1 VVRFSN
7 LRIRAPKLLLAGSG
21 FRRRDGTMYFE
32 GAGRQAQY
40 GALRLTLDGRIER
53 PKLAIF
59 LPRPLDALGLREVRL
74 FLDPNPSGFAYRA
87 NGGSTLGAWT
97 STGSIALPRG
107 EPARIGVAALDVA
120 GLRATGE
127 LSSLAGGG
135 FDGRLNVRGPGLTGL
150 LRFDR
155 AGDVQRIALSFDA
168 SNARLAT
175 SPEITIG
182 RGGLDGEVLLDP
194 AGLVTRATIT
204 ARGLRRGAL
213 SLAQLAASID
223 LRGARGTAKA
233 AFAGSRG
240 RAFDLQTMIQI
251 APDRLV
257 VTGGGTIDRRPVRID
272 SPAVLTAQAG
282 GWRLAPTALSYSG
295 GKLNLAGLFA
305 GGATEIDASLAAVPM
320 TVFDVVTPNLG
331 LGGTA
336 TGRIRYAAGTGGQ
349 PSGALD
355 LTVRRLTRS
364 SLVLTSKPIDVG
376 VKAVLTGNQA
386 AMRAVA
392 ASEGRTIGRAQ
403 ARLGPLPPGSGL
415 MNRLMSSPLFAQL
428 RYSGPADTLWRLTGI
443 QQFDLSG
450 PVAVAADIGG
460 RLSDPAIRGS
470 LRASNA
476 RLESATTG
484 TVLTNVNATG
494 RFGGSQLAVDRMTAT
509 AGQGGSISATG
520 AFRFGGQGV
529 GMDLRVTAENAV
541 LIDRDDIGATVTGPL
556 RIQSDGRGG
565 LISGEVVLARSR
577 YRLGRARVATTV
589 PRLAN
594 LRERNRPADFVDPP
608 APPAPWRLDLKAT
621 ARNRLMVTGLGLDSE
636 WRAGLAITGRVD
648 EPVLV
653 GTASLVRGGYE
664 FAGRRFE
671 LERGTIRFNG
681 LTPPDPVIDIAAAA
695 NIQGLSATIRVTGT
709 GLKPDVSFASVPALP
724 EDELL
729 SRLLFGTSISNLS
742 APEALQLASA
752 VAALQS
758 GGNLDPINALRRAV
772 GLDRLRI
779 VAADPTIGQGTAI
792 AAGKYITRRAFV
804 EVITDGQGYSATRA
818 EFQITRWLS
827 VLSTISTIGRQSVN
841 VRVSRDY

>member
-1 VVRFSN
+1 
-7 LRIRAPKLLLAGSG
+7 
-21 FRRRDGTMYFE
+21 
-32 GAGRQAQY
+32 
-40 GALRLTLDGRIER
+40 
-53 PKLAIF
+53 
-59 LPRPLDALGLREVRL
+59 
-74 FLDPNPSGFAYRA
+74 
-87 NGGSTLGAWT
+87 
-97 STGSIALPRG
+97 
-107 EPARIGVAALDVA
+107 
-120 GLRATGE
+120 
-127 LSSLAGGG
+127 
-135 FDGRLNVRGPGLTGL
+135 
-150 LRFDR
+150 
-155 AGDVQRIALSFDA
+155 
-168 SNARLAT
+168 
-175 SPEITIG
+175 
-182 RGGLDGEVLLDP
+182 
-194 AGLVTRATIT
+194 
-204 ARGLRRGAL
+204 
-213 SLAQLAASID
+213 
-223 LRGARGTAKA
+223 
-233 AFAGSRG
+233 
-240 RAFDLQTMIQI
+240 
-251 APDRLV
+251 
-257 VTGGGTIDRRPVRID
+257 
-272 SPAVLTAQAG
+272 
-282 GWRLAPTALSYSG
+282 
-295 GKLNLAGLFA
+295 
-305 GGATEIDASLAAVPM
+305 
-320 TVFDVVTPNLG
+320 
-331 LGGTA
+331 
-336 TGRIRYAAGTGGQ
+336 
-349 PSGALD
+349 
-355 LTVRRLTRS
+355 
-364 SLVLTSKPIDVG
+364 
-376 VKAVLTGNQA
+376 
-386 AMRAVA
+386 
-392 ASEGRTIGRAQ
+392 
-403 ARLGPLPPGSGL
+403 
-415 MNRLMSSPLFAQL
+415 LMSAPLFAQL